1 MKKFLIAVAVGA
13 LALSGLATSANAT
26 ETNGDGPKV
35 INITCDTNFR
45 HLHLHGVKDAGDVAD
60 LATGLYGDVFTSLSG
75 AVDADGNID
84 LNGPYVLGG
93 LVHVAFTGDA
103 TGGTITITD
112 EGTVLFSASLSDTE
126 FSFDASASIADYL
139 TINVSFYKDRLGNL
153 CGHEPFT
160 VCLNNT
166 TFLVEAADL
175 KSYLAD
181 NETAVVV
188 SATVGCPGLPGKDGT
203 NGTNGTNGTDGLNGL
218 NGLNGSNG
226 LPGGPGPQGPAGQ
239 TVVVEKVVTV
249 PVAAPVALPRTS

>member
-1 MKKFLIAVAVGA
+1 MKKFIIALAVGA
-13 LALSGLATSANAT
+13 LALTGLSTSATA
-26 ETNGDGPKV
+26 EGNGDGPKV
-35 INITCDTNFR
+35 INIDCSSNFR
-45 HLHLHGVKDAGDVAD
+45 HLKLHVKDAGDVAE

-93 LVHVAFTGDA
+93 LVHVAFTGDE
-103 TGGTITITD
+103 TGGTITISD
-112 EGTVLFSASLSDTE
+112 EGTVLLSASLSDTE

-175 KSYLAD
+175 SDYLKD

-188 SATVGCPGLPGKDGT
+188 NATVGCAGAPGKDGS
-203 NGTNGTNGTDGLNGL
+203 
-218 NGLNGSNG
+218 NGSNG
-226 LPGGPGPQGPAGQ
+226 SDGATGATGAAGAAGPAGPAGQ
-239 TVVVEKVVTV
+239 TVVVEKIVQV
-249 PVAAPVALPRTS
+249 PVAAPVALPRTA

>member
-1 MKKFLIAVAVGA
+1 MKKFIIAISVGA
-13 LALSGLATSANAT
+13 LALTGFSAAANAT
-26 ETNGDGPKV
+26 EVNGDGPKV
-35 INITCDTNFR
+35 INITCDSNFR

-60 LATGLYGDVFTSLSG
+60 LATGLYGEVFTSLSG

-84 LNGPYVLGG
+84 INGPYVLGG
-93 LVHVAFTGDA
+93 LVHVTFTGDA

-175 KSYLAD
+175 SDYLKN

-188 SATVGCPGLPGKDGT
+188 NATVGCPGLPGTNGTDGT
-203 NGTNGTNGTDGLNGL
+203 NGTNGTNGVNGTDGATGAA
-218 NGLNGSNG
+218 
-226 LPGGPGPQGPAGQ
+226 GPAGPAGQ
-239 TVVVEKVVTV
+239 TVVVEKVVEV

>member
-1 MKKFLIAVAVGA
+1 MKKLIIGMAISA
-13 LALSGLATSANAT
+13 LALTGFSTTAFAGG

-45 HLHLHGVKDAGDVAD
+45 HLHLHGIKDAGDVAN
-60 LATGLYGDVFTSLSG
+60 LATSLYGEVFTSLSG

-84 LNGPYVLGG
+84 INGPALGG

-166 TFLVEAADL
+166 VFLVEAADL
-175 KSYLAD
+175 KGYLAD

-188 SATVGCPGLPGKDGT
+188 SAKVGCAGAPGKDGS
-203 NGTNGTNGTDGLNGL
+203 
-218 NGLNGSNG
+218 NGSNG
-226 LPGGPGPQGPAGQ
+226 STGATGATGAVGAPGVAGVAGPAGPAGP
-239 TVVVEKVVTV
+239 TVVVEKTVTV
-249 PVAAPVALPRTS
+249 QAPAPVVLPRTL